1 MIFQIAECLVANLV
15 GDLEPERSV
24 AGCLP
29 IAKFSDGIFYR
40 FTYGIE
46 IAAEGFHAPC
56 GEIGALLAY
65 ARARLDRSNRDSL
78 RIPVGLTT
86 RACVRA
92 RGLGVVHNSRIG
104 TFADAGSGVF
114 LVGHV
119 WLLFGFL
126 FNSRSHP
133 ATGK

>member
-86 RACVRA
+86 RVRVRA
-92 RGLGVVHNSRIG
+92 REGWGLCITPGLAFSPMPG
-104 TFADAGSGVF
+104 FVF
-114 LVGHV
+114 LLAISGSF
-119 WLLFGFL
+119 LGFC
-126 FNSRSHP
+126 
-133 ATGK
+133 